1 MTLTWLGDTD
11 LMSDDRG
18 QTWTWSERFP
28 DRDEL
33 SRYFE
38 HVDSVLNVKKDVRF
52 NSKVVSAQYLVDAS
66 MWTVGT
72 SDGTSFTSRF
82 LLLATGFASKPYI
95 PEWAAS
101 DTFRGTTCHSAC
113 WPGSG
118 VDLVGKRVA
127 VIGTGATGVQM
138 AQEISRQA
146 SHLYVFQRT
155 PNLCLPMRQRKLD
168 HAEQEAARADLPS
181 MFKHR
186 LTTTAGYADEPA
198 QRSIFSDSAEER
210 TAFFERL
217 WDEGGFKFWTANY
230 QDVLLDEAANRMA
243 YDFWAGKTRARVSDA
258 RKRDVLAPV
267 DPPHGW
273 GCRRPCLESD
283 YYEQLSKPHVSVID
297 VSTSPIV
304 ALTEDG
310 LRTSDGAVY
319 EVDVVGLA
327 TGFDALTGSMLDMGL
342 ASTSGAPLADKWSN
356 GVASYLGLALAGYPN
371 LFYVFAAHGPTASN
385 GPSCIELQSDWI
397 VRVMVKMRRDAIESL
412 EPTVDAERE
421 WASLLNSV
429 YQKSLVRNT
438 RSWYDGSNV
447 PTKRMEPLIFFGG
460 FPLYQEL
467 CYNAL
472 NDNFKGFKIRY
483 RHDGY
488 QGQGRGRGQAEPDVH
503 DMMSQHDGTCLLTY
517 QADGCNCKH
526 QI

>member
-1 MTLTWLGDTD
+1 MSTFQAQDATPQSQSAPRYQTEVLIVGAGFAGIYLLHKLRGSGFQCLVLEATDSLGGTWNLNRYPGSRVDTNVP
-11 LMSDDRG
+11 LYQLSIPEIWA
-18 QTWTWSERFP
+18 TWTWSERFP
-28 DRDEL
+28 DRDEM

-38 HVDSVLNVKKDVRF
+38 HVDSVLNIKKDVLF
-52 NSKVVSAQYLVDAS
+52 KSKVVSAQYLVDAS
-66 MWTVGT
+66 TWSVRIE
-72 SDGTSFTSRF
+72 DGTSFTS
-82 LLLATGFASKPYI
+82 T
-95 PEWAAS
+95 EWAAS

-113 WPGSG
+113 WPSSG

-127 VIGTGATGVQM
+127 VVGTGATGVQM

-168 HAEQEAARADLPS
+168 YAEQDAARADLPR
-181 MFKHR
+181 MFRHR

-198 QRSIFSDSAEER
+198 KRSIFCDSGEER

-230 QDVLLDEAANRMA
+230 RDVLFNEEANRMA
-243 YDFWAGKTRARVSDA
+243 YDFWAGKTRDPVSRA
-258 RKRDVLAPV
+258 TT
-267 DPPHGW
+267 
-273 GCRRPCLESD
+273 
-283 YYEQLSKPHVSVID
+283 YYEQLSKPHVSIID
-297 VSTSPIV
+297 VSSAPIV
-304 ALTEDG
+304 ALTRDG
-310 LRTSDGAVY
+310 LRTSDGAVYVCTY

-342 ASTSGAPLADKWSN
+342 ASTSGAPLAEKWSN
-356 GVASYLGLALAGYPN
+356 GVASYLGAALAGYPN

-397 VRVMVKMRRDAIESL
+397 VHVMVKMRRDAIESL
-412 EPTVDAERE
+412 EPTVEAERE

-429 YQKSLVRNT
+429 YQKSLVRST

-447 PTKRMEPLIFFGG
+447 PAKRMEPLIFFGG
-460 FPLYQEL
+460 FPLYREL

-472 NDNFKGFKIRY
+472 DENFKGFKIRY
-483 RHDGY
+483 RHD
-488 QGQGRGRGQAEPDVH
+488 
-503 DMMSQHDGTCLLTY
+503 
-517 QADGCNCKH
+517 K
-526 QI
+526 